1 MYGEIVKFLAEKLY
15 LANNNIYNNHRRVH
29 WMEIYRSRHIE
40 GINQPRDQNRRN
52 CTSSRLATLTN
63 CHLNKDGD
71 GIGCQF
77 SWFAQSSTK
86 SHCNNNRKKLEK
98 LVIET
103 KQTWSEAD
111 NVTTLKRIVALFVV
125 EFLSFFDSRFLLA
138 PHVIRNLCL

>member
-1 MYGEIVKFLAEKLY
+1 MATALVASFHGLRSLQRKVIAIRTEK
-15 LANNNIYNNHRRVH
+15 
-29 WMEIYRSRHIE
+29 MEE
-40 GINQPRDQNRRN
+40 
-52 CTSSRLATLTN
+52 
-63 CHLNKDGD
+63 
-71 GIGCQF
+71 
-77 SWFAQSSTK
+77 
-86 SHCNNNRKKLEK
+86 

>member
-1 MYGEIVKFLAEKLY
+1 M
-15 LANNNIYNNHRRVH
+15 
-29 WMEIYRSRHIE
+29 
-40 GINQPRDQNRRN
+40 
-52 CTSSRLATLTN
+52 
-63 CHLNKDGD
+63 
-71 GIGCQF
+71 
-77 SWFAQSSTK
+77 
-86 SHCNNNRKKLEK
+86 

>member
-1 MYGEIVKFLAEKLY
+1 MATALVASFHDL
-15 LANNNIYNNHRRVH
+15 
-29 WMEIYRSRHIE
+29 RSL
-40 GINQPRDQNRRN
+40 QPKVIAII
-52 CTSSRLATLTN
+52 TE
-63 CHLNKDGD
+63 
-71 GIGCQF
+71 
-77 SWFAQSSTK
+77 
-86 SHCNNNRKKLEK
+86 KKLEK

>member
-1 MYGEIVKFLAEKLY
+1 MATALVASFHDL
-15 LANNNIYNNHRRVH
+15 
-29 WMEIYRSRHIE
+29 RSLQRKVIA
-40 GINQPRDQNRRN
+40 II
-52 CTSSRLATLTN
+52 
-63 CHLNKDGD
+63 K
-71 GIGCQF
+71 
-77 SWFAQSSTK
+77 
-86 SHCNNNRKKLEK
+86 KKLEK